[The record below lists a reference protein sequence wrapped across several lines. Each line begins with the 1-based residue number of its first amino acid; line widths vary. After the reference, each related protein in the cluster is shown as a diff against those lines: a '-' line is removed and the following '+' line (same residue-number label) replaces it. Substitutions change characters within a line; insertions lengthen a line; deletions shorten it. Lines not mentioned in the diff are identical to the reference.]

1 MRHLI
6 VLPGNNVSNK
16 LWGERAISR
25 YSEYFDSLYMQ
36 EYSHWESGASM
47 DMTVEEE
54 KLRAHVATLAPGT
67 DIFVVAKSAGSIL
80 CLSATEVGFLRP
92 VYCAFF
98 GMPID
103 WAMSEVFLGNWSAID
118 NFSVPTTA
126 FHNTHDPI
134 APYEY
139 VRKIVNDRMKKVSLV
154 TTEGT
159 DHAYDDFDLYD
170 KYLLTLIAR

>member
-16 LWGERAISR
+16 LWGERALSH
-25 YSEYFDSLYMQ
+25 YSEYFDTLYLQ
-36 EYSHWESGASM
+36 EYSHWQSDAPI
-47 DMTVEEE
+47 DMVLEEQ
-54 KLRAHVATLAPGT
+54 KLKEHVATLDPQVE
-67 DIFVVAKSAGSIL
+67 IFVLAKSAGSVL
-80 CLSATEVGFLRP
+80 CMSAAEAGFLRP

-98 GMPID
+98 GLPLD
-103 WAMSEVFLGNWSAID
+103 WALSDVFLGNWKAID

-139 VRKIVNDRMKKVSLV
+139 VRKIVNERMKKVSLV
-154 TTEGT
+154 TLEGT
-159 DHAYDDFDLYD
+159 DHAYDDFDMYD
-170 KYLLTLIAR
+170 KYLLTLFAR